1 MRKTRFLTTAA
12 AVAALMAAASG
23 LFGLP
28 DVSHAATEPAKPT
41 AAGASAATGAPAKP
55 TTLKPEASKAET
67 APAHGAMETPVP
79 PEQRWSF
86 DGPFGAFDQAS
97 AQRGLHIY
105 TEVCSACH
113 AMRLLHYRDLTG
125 IGLNEEQIKAFAS
138 NFTVPSGLDD
148 AGAPKEGP
156 ATSASQFRSPFPNEK
171 AARAANNGAYPPD
184 LSLIVN
190 AREHGAN
197 YIYALLTGYAEPPA
211 GFAMQDG
218 MYYNR
223 MYPGHQIA
231 MPKPLDDGKV
241 SYVDGTPTS
250 VDQMARDVA
259 TFLAWASN
267 PEMVERKQ
275 MGVRAVLFLVL
286 LTILA
291 YGIKRKVWADV
302 H

>member
-1 MRKTRFLTTAA
+1 MRTPRLFSPAALAAILTATAFGA
-12 AVAALMAAASG
+12 ASLLTPVLVAPAWAAPALAANEPAGKPVAA
-23 LFGLP
+23 P
-28 DVSHAATEPAKPT
+28 
-41 AAGASAATGAPAKP
+41 ASA
-55 TTLKPEASKAET
+55 KPEA
-67 APAHGAMETPVP
+67 APAAVDHMEAPVP

-86 DGPFGAFDQAS
+86 DGVFGSFDLAS
-97 AQRGLHIY
+97 AQRGFQIY
-105 TEVCSACH
+105 AEVCSSCH

-125 IGLNEEQIKAFAS
+125 IGLNEEQVKAIAS
-138 NFTVPSGLDD
+138 NFTVPVGLDD
-148 AGAPKEGP
+148 TGQPKEGQ
-156 ATSASQFRSPFPNEK
+156 ATPASQFRSPFPNDK

-190 AREHGAN
+190 AREYGPN
-197 YIYALLTGYAEPPA
+197 YIHALLTGYAEPPA
-211 GFAMQDG
+211 GFTMQDG

-223 MYPGHQIA
+223 MYSGHQIA

-241 SYVDGTPTS
+241 SYTDGTPTS
-250 VDQMARDVA
+250 VDQMARDVS
-259 TFLAWASN
+259 TFLTWASN

-275 MGVRAVLFLVL
+275 MGIRAVLFLTL